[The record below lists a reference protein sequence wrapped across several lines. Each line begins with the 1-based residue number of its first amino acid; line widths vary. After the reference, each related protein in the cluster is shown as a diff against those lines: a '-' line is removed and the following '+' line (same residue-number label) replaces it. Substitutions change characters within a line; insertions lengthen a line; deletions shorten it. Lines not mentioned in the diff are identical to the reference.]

1 MRNVHTVIKRPLF
14 TEKGA
19 RLKEAE
25 NKVLV
30 EVARDANKIEIKR
43 AIEEIF
49 SVKVE
54 DVATITTSGKW
65 KKQGRSIGRR
75 PDRKKAII
83 TLKKGEKLDF
93 IEGA

>member
-1 MRNVHTVIKRPLF
+1 MRNVHTIIKKPLF

-30 EVARDANKIEIKR
+30 EVAKDANKIEIKR
-43 AIEEIF
+43 AVEEIF
-49 SVKVE
+49 NVKVE
-54 DVATITTSGKW
+54 SVATITTSGKW
-65 KKQGRSIGRR
+65 KKQGKSIGRR
-75 PDRKKAII
+75 PDRKKAIV

>member
-1 MRNVHTVIKRPLF
+1 MRGIYSVVKRPLF
-14 TEKGA
+14 TEKGSN
-19 RLKEAE
+19 LKESQ
-25 NKVLV
+25 NKILV
-30 EVARDANKIEIKR
+30 EVAKEANKFEVKN

-49 SVKVE
+49 KVKVE
-54 DVATITTSGKW
+54 KISTITTSGKW
-65 KKQGRSIGRR
+65 KRQGKSVGKR